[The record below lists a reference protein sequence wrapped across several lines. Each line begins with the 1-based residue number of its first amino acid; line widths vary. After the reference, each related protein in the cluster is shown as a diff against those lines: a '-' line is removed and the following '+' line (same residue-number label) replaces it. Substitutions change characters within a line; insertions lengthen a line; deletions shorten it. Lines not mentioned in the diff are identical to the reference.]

1 MPNRFVVKG
10 MPREFKELIVFEE
23 AENGKVVVDIVSRD
37 LPASEYI
44 SIYGS
49 GDSCYGWCCCHCKNY
64 PN

>member
-1 MPNRFVVKG
+1 